1 MHEPAYDPDPDHY
14 VTWEYARGY
23 ADGVHDTLTEGT
35 TTSETQTGYRSA
47 PPTGRCAQGRRFGH
61 RQARSLAS
69 RARAAA
75 RDCGVRRSLERTVG

>member
-35 TTSETQTGYRSA
+35 DDEPSDQPG
-47 PPTGRCAQGRRFGH
+47 PPGLSPPGP
-61 RQARSLAS
+61 
-69 RARAAA
+69 
-75 RDCGVRRSLERTVG
+75 